1 MAEEKSRTSKN
12 VVLRY
17 NTRLVNLPLDVCRD
31 VIPTDFPSRNYWNE

>member
-12 VVLRY
+12 IALLY

-31 VIPTDFPSRNYWNE
+31 VIPKDSLSRNYWNE